1 MLNEEKATKILTEI
15 YTKLYKE
22 SKPSASFKEIIKSGE
37 GLTPDWFKKY
47 YLNQERQNEIV
58 IEICK
63 KYKLTKRD
71 SYKVSCSVHLG
82 YAPSCVKPK
91 YQNRCPECGR
101 FGGYA
106 NPELLKIVKMEH
118 GYVCEKCMLVF
129 EAINYE

>member
-1 MLNEEKATKILTEI
+1 MLNEKKATKILIEI
-15 YTKLYKE
+15 YTKMYKE
-22 SKPSASFKEIIKSGE
+22 SKPPVSFKQIMKSGE

-47 YLNQERQNEIV
+47 YLNIERQNEIV
-58 IEICK
+58 TEIGK

-82 YAPSCVKPK
+82 YSPSCVKPK
-91 YQNRCPECGR
+91 HQNRCPECGR

-106 NPELLKIVKMEH
+106 NSKLLKIVKMKKGK

-129 EAINYE
+129 GEHI